1 MKQTRFIMFTLCAL
15 LLMLVACTQKDN
27 LTGTS
32 DSGLRPETA
41 ILDQSYRLDAFCYQD
56 TAINKGSVGSFSVG
70 MHNDLQAV
78 GLIYFDEM
86 PDSIECVE
94 TGLRLV
100 MEARHGAA
108 GQTIRLARVLQP
120 WDETECDWT
129 YAGED
134 TLWEEPRWEAL
145 DGAEAQTTDSD
156 TLFLPLPTSLVQSW
170 IDGDTLTYGL
180 AIYTEEQGICQF
192 YSSEADESNPKL
204 IIRYTS
210 GDSLAEYGLYANED
224 VFISNG
230 APENAQLE
238 ANTLCNV
245 TPTLLYM
252 KWDLSLQAL
261 QAVTG
266 ITDTLEI
273 RQTTINRAEV
283 VIPVDEALSFIP
295 EDTFTAYAYR
305 LKSESALDSLPVAG
319 DQLLAYSYTDV
330 SSYADGEIAIDV
342 TPIIQGMTA
351 GIKQNYGI
359 VVTPLL
365 RDRNLGF
372 LTLMDGWE
380 LRIMYTRPN
389 LGE

>member
-145 DGAEAQTTDSD
+145 DGARRRLPTPTPSFCPAHLAGAELDRRRHAQLRSGHLHRGTRYLAV
-156 TLFLPLPTSLVQSW
+156 LFLRSRRKQSQAHHPLYQRRQPCRVRPLCQRRRVHQQRRAGKRAAGGKHPVQC
-170 IDGDTLTYGL
+170 DAHAAVY
-180 AIYTEEQGICQF
+180 E
-192 YSSEADESNPKL
+192 
-204 IIRYTS
+204 
-210 GDSLAEYGLYANED
+210 
-224 VFISNG
+224 V
-230 APENAQLE
+230 
-238 ANTLCNV
+238 
-245 TPTLLYM
+245 
-252 KWDLSLQAL
+252 DLSLQAL

-305 LKSESALDSLPVAG
+305 LKSESALDSLPVA
-319 DQLLAYSYTDV
+319 ATSYWHT
-330 SSYADGEIAIDV
+330 A
-342 TPIIQGMTA
+342 TPT
-351 GIKQNYGI
+351 
-359 VVTPLL
+359 
-365 RDRNLGF
+365 
-372 LTLMDGWE
+372 
-380 LRIMYTRPN
+380 
-389 LGE
+389 